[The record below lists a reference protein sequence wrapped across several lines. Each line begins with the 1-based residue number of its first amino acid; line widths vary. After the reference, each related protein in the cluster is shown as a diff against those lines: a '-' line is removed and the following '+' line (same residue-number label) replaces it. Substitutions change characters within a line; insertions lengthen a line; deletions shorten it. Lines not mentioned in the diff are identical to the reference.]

1 MNGASPFYLNE
12 LFLTARNTYIS
23 RSHMALK
30 IPVRENN
37 IDQENISY
45 YWNKL
50 SNDLQFLNTTA
61 SFIHGYKKLVF
72 KNLR

>member
-1 MNGASPFYLNE
+1 
-12 LFLTARNTYIS
+12 
-23 RSHMALK
+23 MALK